1 MPQPSIKVFNHK
13 KYRALNNWAVLN
25 LGHCWLHSSRIS
37 SEQKLALV
45 SLVPLPPFMSKTDQ
59 SRSDLKIEEERTLET
74 RATGSNAKK
83 KKKKRFV
90 KLIECNI
97 QKRCFYFNY
106 FLTTCGKMY
115 HSLCLA
121 CWTGA
126 FGTKQGTVGASQAFV
141 PGAQR
146 ADGIERHH
154 AVGK

>member
-1 MPQPSIKVFNHK
+1 MPEQLIKGFNHK
-13 KYRALNNWAVLN
+13 KYGALN
-25 LGHCWLHSSRIS
+25 LGHCWMHNSRILFRTKIS
-37 SEQKLALV
+37 FGFFASFATVYEQNGSKSEW
-45 SLVPLPPFMSKTDQ
+45 PEN
-59 SRSDLKIEEERTLET
+59 RG
-74 RATGSNAKK
+74 RANVRNKSNRIKRQQKK
-83 KKKKRFV
+83 KKKFV

-121 CWTGA
+121 CWTSA
-126 FGTKQGTVGASQAFV
+126 FGTKQGTVGASQASV